1 MNWLHVQDDFVS
13 LTIMIYIYIHIYNFR
28 IIDMKFARI
37 SCISDHFCILE
48 YDDIYIYTDSFFR
61 TNDMKIA

>member
-1 MNWLHVQDDFVS
+1 
-13 LTIMIYIYIHIYNFR
+13 
-28 IIDMKFARI
+28 MKFARI

>member
-1 MNWLHVQDDFVS
+1 MNWLHVQDDFC
-13 LTIMIYIYIHIYNFR
+13 IFNYHDIYIYIHIYNFR

-48 YDDIYIYTDSFFR
+48 YDDIYIYIQTHFSEQM
-61 TNDMKIA
+61 T